1 MRWGLYRIKLEY
13 AMQIILKG
21 FLGKIYI
28 HTQNLTDM
36 CRTSGF
42 KVKFVRQD
50 VMSIH
55 NLRHLIRIF
64 HDKH

>member
-13 AMQIILKG
+13 AMQIILKR

-28 HTQNLTDM
+28 HTQNLTVV

-42 KVKFVRQD
+42 KNVRQD
-50 VMSIH
+50 EMSIY
-55 NLRHLIRIF
+55 NLRYF
-64 HDKH
+64 PYFS

>member
-13 AMQIILKG
+13 AMQIILKR
-21 FLGKIYI
+21 FLVKIYI
-28 HTQNLTDM
+28 HTQNLTVV

-42 KVKFVRQD
+42 KNEVKFVRQD

-55 NLRHLIRIF
+55 NLRHF
-64 HDKH
+64 PYFS